1 MRTPTDISPAP
12 SGRKRIALRIESK
25 GMPPKAKGRAKAKPK
40 PRARRER
47 TIYDDLPKDLRST
60 AKDMDRIEAIR
71 GPDKLLSALS
81 GINNALVNLSAY
93 T

>member
-1 MRTPTDISPAP
+1 
-12 SGRKRIALRIESK
+12 
-25 GMPPKAKGRAKAKPK
+25 MPPKAKGRAKAKPK
-40 PRARRER
+40 PKARPQR

-71 GPDKLLSALS
+71 GPDRLLGALS
-81 GINNALVNLSAY
+81 GINNALVKLSDY